1 LPLYLLEDSCEAKIM
16 ASISSVGIGSGVLTS
31 SLIDKLVN
39 AEQAPTTK
47 RLDTKAADINA
58 QLSAFAL
65 VQSAVTDL
73 RLPARALADP
83 TAFNSLTAS
92 STNSAISPTVGS
104 GAKTGSYSVEV
115 SSLAQ
120 ANSLASAQFADS
132 NTTTL
137 GTGTL
142 TIKSGST
149 SASITIDNSN
159 NTLDGIASAI
169 NGQANLGVNASVLNT
184 GSGYKLVLT
193 ATQSGVNNAID
204 ISVVDGDGT
213 NTDTTGLSQLS
224 YTTGAQNLTQTQ
236 AAKDAALTV
245 NGVSI
250 TRSSNTISDAING
263 VTLNLSS
270 TNVGS
275 PATVTVAQDTSST
288 VKHVQDFVD
297 KYNALQQVIKDNTK
311 FDASGTTKN
320 GILLGDTSTQTVFSQ
335 IRNILGSTIKGL
347 ETASDRSLSD
357 VGITT
362 DVNTGKLTFNTATF
376 TQQLQAHPQDVAA
389 IFSTQGRTSDPLIS
403 YGGSSVNTKPGTYD
417 INVSQVATRGTLTG
431 SVALGASTTIDANNN
446 NLTVKIDGTT
456 SANLTLTSG
465 TYTPAQLA
473 AELQKQINNDST
485 LAAAGKSVTV
495 SLDASSKLQIISN
508 TYGSSS
514 KAEIT
519 AVDTNSATQLGL
531 SVAAGTT
538 GVDVAGTI
546 NGKTATGSGQRLY
559 AATGDASEGITV
571 DVKGGTTGNRGTVT
585 YIQGIGQQLV
595 DLVSNFLGSDGTITA
610 KNTRLNDELK
620 SIATEK
626 TDLQIRMD
634 ALRARLQKQF
644 TAADLIVSKFKSTT
658 SFLTSQFAAF
668 AGTTVSSSGK

>member
-1 LPLYLLEDSCEAKIM
+1 M

-39 AEQAPTTK
+39 AEKTPTTQ
-47 RLDTKAADINA
+47 RLDQKEADINA

-65 VQSAVTDL
+65 IQSAVTDL
-73 RLPARALADP
+73 RLPARALSDSS
-83 TAFNSLTAS
+83 AFNSLSAS
-92 STNSAISPTVGS
+92 SSNSAISASVSS
-104 GAKTGSYSVEV
+104 GAQIGSYSVEV

-120 ANSLASAQFADS
+120 AHSLASTQFADS

-142 TIKSGST
+142 TIKSGSN
-149 SASITIDNSN
+149 SATINIDNTN

-169 NGQANLGVNASVLNT
+169 NGQSGLGVNASVLNT

-193 ATQSGVNNAID
+193 AANTGLSNAID
-204 ISVVDGDGT
+204 LSVVDGDGN
-213 NTDTTGLSQLS
+213 NTDASGLSQLS
-224 YTTGAQNLTQTQ
+224 YTTGATNLTQTVP
-236 AAKDAALTV
+236 AKDAALTV

-250 TRSSNTISDAING
+250 TRSSNTVSDAING
-263 VTLNLSS
+263 LTLNLSS

-275 PATVTVAQDTSST
+275 PATISVTQDTASA
-288 VKHVQDFVD
+288 VKYVQDFVD
-297 KYNALQQVIKDNTK
+297 KFNALQKVVADNTK

-335 IRNILGSTIKGL
+335 VKDILGSTIKGL

-357 VGITT
+357 IGLST
-362 DVNTGKLTFNTATF
+362 DVNTGKLTFDSTTF

-389 IFSTQGRTSDPLIS
+389 IFSNQGRTTDPLIS
-403 YGGSSVNTKPGTYD
+403 YGGSSVNTKVGTYN

-431 SVALGASTTIDANNN
+431 NVALGASTTIDTNND

-456 SANLTLTSG
+456 SGNLTLSAG
-465 TYTPAQLA
+465 TYTPTQLA
-473 AELQKQINNDST
+473 AELQTQINNDST

-495 SLDASSKLQIISN
+495 SVDSSNQLQIISN

-514 KAEIT
+514 TAEIT
-519 AVDTNSATQLGL
+519 AVDTNTTAQLGL
-531 SVAAGTT
+531 SIAAGTT

-546 NGKTATGSGQRLY
+546 NGQTATGSGQRLT
-559 AATGDASEGITV
+559 AATGDASDGIYV
-571 DVKGGTTGNRGTVT
+571 DVKGGSTGSRGTVT

-595 DLVSNFLGSDGTITA
+595 DLVTGFLGADGTITA
-610 KNTRLNDELK
+610 KNDRLNSELK
-620 SIATEK
+620 SIAQDR
-626 TDLQIRMD
+626 TDLQTRMD
-634 ALRARLQKQF
+634 TLRTRLQKQF
-644 TAADLIVSKFKSTT
+644 TAADMIVSKFKSTT

-668 AGTTVSSSGK
+668 AGTTSSSSSGG

>member
-1 LPLYLLEDSCEAKIM
+1 M

>member
-1 LPLYLLEDSCEAKIM
+1 M

-668 AGTTVSSSGK
+668 AGTTSSSSSGG